1 MHRDAG
7 RDWEHQ
13 PRCGWDD
20 FQAARRRHL
29 MRLAAQSE
37 RFNRRGASPPDER
50 LPSTPRRGALTLAD
64 RLCEGTP
71 TCLLHQHCGVLVDRR
86 SRRLR
91 PLDHHGGYGAGLT
104 RGQDHSPLDAA

>member
-1 MHRDAG
+1 MYRDAG
-7 RDWEHQ
+7 REAQSRDWEHQ

-29 MRLAAQSE
+29 MRLAAQSD

-64 RLCEGTP
+64 RLCEGIP
-71 TCLLHQHCGVLVDRR
+71 YPPLVSQQCEVLVDA
-86 SRRLR
+86 SQQTGALIDQ
-91 PLDHHGGYGAGLT
+91 PGGDL
-104 RGQDHSPLDAA
+104 QN